1 MKKLILILIL
11 ALFLLSGCKT
21 TQDVQYVDRDV
32 VRYVDRLVKDSVHIY
47 NTDTVKIQQKG
58 DTIYYT
64 NIKWRIEYRDKIK
77 RDTVSKIVEIAKTV
91 EKPVE
96 VIKNR
101 FGFLDWTGLTA
112 LLSLFL
118 FIVYKLRRFFI

>member
-1 MKKLILILIL
+1 MKQHILSLIL

-32 VRYVDRLVKDSVHIY
+32 VKYVDRLVKDSVHIY

-77 RDTVSKIVEIAKTV
+77 RDTVSKIVEITKTV

-96 VIKNR
+96 IIKNK
-101 FGFLDWTGLTA
+101 FGFLDWIGLTA

>member
-1 MKKLILILIL
+1 MKKLILSLVL
-11 ALFLLSGCKT
+11 ALFMFSGCKT
-21 TQDVQYVDRDV
+21 TQDVQYIDRDV

-47 NTDTVKIQQKG
+47 NTDTVNIQQKG
-58 DTIYYT
+58 DTVYYT

-77 RDTVSKIVEIAKTV
+77 RDTVSKIVEITKTV
-91 EKPVE
+91 ENPVE
-96 VIKNR
+96 VIKNK
-101 FGFLDWTGLTA
+101 FGFLDWIGLTA

>member
-1 MKKLILILIL
+1 
-11 ALFLLSGCKT
+11 
-21 TQDVQYVDRDV
+21 VQYVDRDV
-32 VRYVDRLVKDSVHIY
+32 VRYVDRIVKDSVHIY

-58 DTIYYT
+58 DTVYYT

-77 RDTVSKIVEIAKTV
+77 RDTVSKIVEITKTV

-96 VIKNR
+96 VIKNK
-101 FGFLDWTGLTA
+101 FGFLDWIGITA